1 MFGLPPGHI
10 GEIGLLGR
18 RAMRIKGT
26 AMAKKSSASFRPIK
40 LKSVTSE
47 EIRNRQWSE
56 KEREA
61 FRRIAERQAA
71 GDDSGIDF
79 SDIPPLT
86 DEQLRGMVPLR
97 DFLRKR
103 KERLGR

>member
-1 MFGLPPGHI
+1 
-10 GEIGLLGR
+10 
-18 RAMRIKGT
+18 
-26 AMAKKSSASFRPIK
+26 MAKKSSASFRPIK

-86 DEQLRGMVPLR
+86 DERCGGWYLCETFCGSAKRGWG
-97 DFLRKR
+97 D
-103 KERLGR
+103 ECSS